1 MQLMGMEI
9 MGNYNSGD
17 LALAEGTK
25 DNPYIIMQKLTSFF
39 TYSLTC
45 TSLLTSWAKFKLQE
59 CILKQQ

>member
-39 TYSLTC
+39 SYSLTC
-45 TSLLTSWAKFKLQE
+45 TSLLTSWAKFKL
-59 CILKQQ
+59 